1 MQFSPK
7 ELKQKLSEGLDDDY
21 NVRTSDKKRKITVFV
36 VPVQTSLFGH
46 VWPTRRALAVEKSS
60 HENLLLGLFYGAKVV
75 GK

>member
-21 NVRTSDKKRKITVFV
+21 NVRISDKKRKITDFI

-46 VWPTRRALAVEKSS
+46 VWSTRRALAAEMSS
-60 HENLLLGLFYGAKVV
+60 HKILLLDLF
-75 GK
+75 